1 MLDLERLRDFG
12 DFDLECPRDLELLRD
27 LERLF
32 DERRD
37 LEGGKGDCLYFHISL
52 LGAVKCCDTI

>member
-1 MLDLERLRDFG
+1 MHLWESSAATRVTKNNTYLDLERERDFG
-12 DFDLECPRDLELLRD
+12 DFDLECPRDLDRLRD

-37 LEGGKGDCLYFHISL
+37 LQL
-52 LGAVKCCDTI
+52 